1 MTTEPPM
8 TRSEVREEID
18 RSLRFYATKE
28 DLANMKSD
36 LQRFVLANTLAILGL
51 GAGFATLIV
60 RLAD

>member
-1 MTTEPPM
+1 MTTEPPL

-36 LQRFVLANTLAILGL
+36 LQRYMFTNAMATIGISVAII
-51 GAGFATLIV
+51 AGYTRFLS
-60 RLAD
+60 